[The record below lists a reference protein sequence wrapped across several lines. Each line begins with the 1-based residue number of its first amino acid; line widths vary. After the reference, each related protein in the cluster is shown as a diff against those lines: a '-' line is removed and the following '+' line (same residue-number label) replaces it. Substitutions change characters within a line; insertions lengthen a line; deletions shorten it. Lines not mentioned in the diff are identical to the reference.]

1 MSAETA
7 SSTNAVEIYVPLL
20 HEGTD
25 VLRPTKGL
33 RLESETVQ
41 VLATADYDPSIEEWE
56 FPPGSKVKCVTEIKN
71 GRKLLVARQR
81 ID

>member
-7 SSTNAVEIYVPLL
+7 SSTEAVEIYVPLL

-33 RLESETVQ
+33 SMGRDAVQ
-41 VLATADYDPSIEEWE
+41 ILPTADYDPTIEEWE
-56 FPPGSKVKCVTEIKN
+56 FPPGSKVRCVSEIRD
-71 GRKLLVARQR
+71 GRKLLVARSR
-81 ID
+81 IA

>member
-41 VLATADYDPSIEEWE
+41 VLATADYDPSFEEWE

>member
-1 MSAETA
+1 MSVETA